1 MPDWHI
7 YFSILPHRQIKS
19 VNSVYLTLP
28 YSQIAHDNPDM
39 DIGRAIY
46 ALRKEKGLK
55 LEEVALD
62 AGTDSGHLSRIETG
76 SRKPSLAMLEKI
88 ATAMGVRIS
97 LIVTMA
103 EGESMSN
110 ATGQVPNLGEADLS
124 EESIQLRQYFRTL
137 SSDNQR
143 ALLEIAKV
151 LKRLQRDG

>member
-1 MPDWHI
+1 M
-7 YFSILPHRQIKS
+7 S
-19 VNSVYLTLP
+19 VNSVYQTLSF
-28 YSQIAHDNPDM
+28 SQIAPDNPVM

-88 ATAMGVRIS
+88 AAAMGVRIS
-97 LIVTMA
+97 QIVAMA
-103 EGESMSN
+103 EGETISV
-110 ATGQVPNLGEADLS
+110 ATGKASSHGEADLS

-137 SSDNQR
+137 SADNQR

-151 LKRLQRDG
+151 LKRLQRL

>member
-1 MPDWHI
+1 
-7 YFSILPHRQIKS
+7 
-19 VNSVYLTLP
+19 
-28 YSQIAHDNPDM
+28 M

-88 ATAMGVRIS
+88 AAAMGVKVS
-97 LIVTMA
+97 QIVAMA
-103 EGESMSN
+103 EGEGMPN
-110 ATGQVPNLGEADLS
+110 AAGQMPNLGEADLS
-124 EESIQLRQYFRTL
+124 EESIQLRQHFRTL
-137 SSDNQR
+137 SADNQR

-151 LKRLQRDG
+151 LNRLQRDN